1 MIQTAL
7 KSVYSFKSG
16 HRGMKDLLGSKGANL
31 AEMVQLGLPIPP
43 GFILTTAVCNQY
55 LSMEQRLSDR
65 LMAEVY
71 EALHLVEHELGQVY
85 GDAEKPLL
93 LSVRSGA
100 KISMPGM
107 METVLNL
114 GLNEE
119 TLGGLIRQSGN
130 EWFAYDTYRRFVQM
144 FGSVVLGVRKEYFDD
159 LLTHQKRHWGI
170 AEDTGLSVTMM
181 RELVNAYKEVIL
193 DRTGQTFPDSPQ
205 EQLRL
210 AIEAVFR
217 SWQTPRAIAYRN
229 HQKIDH
235 ALGTAAI
242 VQAMVFGN
250 LGADS
255 ATGVAFT
262 RNPANGD
269 KELYGEYLMNAQGE
283 DVVAGLRTPEKLSAL
298 AVEMP
303 RIYQELSEA
312 AYRLEQHYRDV
323 QDMEFTVERGRLF
336 VLQTRTGKQTVQAA
350 VKIAVDMVEEG
361 LLTREE
367 ALLRIDANQLSQ
379 LFVPAFNSAEKARA
393 RCSGRLLA
401 VGLNASPG
409 AATGKLVFDPDE
421 AQQWSERGES
431 VILCRVETCPDDI
444 HGILAARGILTA
456 RGGNTSHASV
466 VARGLGKPCVA
477 GCEACQV
484 DLRAETLTVQ
494 GRTFSKGAVIS
505 IDGITGEVYEGAL
518 DAETPTSCNTALDAL
533 LSWADELRRLEVR
546 ANADTLSDALKALEM
561 GASGIGLCRTEHMF
575 MGEER
580 LPVVRQLILAQS
592 SRERRQALAQLLP
605 MQRADFKSLLE
616 IMSGKPVTIRL
627 LDPPLHEFLPNREE
641 VHNEMLALKQ
651 ADPYQVAYQEKRRLL
666 GKIDELREV
675 NPMMGF
681 RGCRLGLVYP
691 EIYEMQVRAIFE
703 AACQVL
709 AQGGLVRLEIM
720 IPLVGFASE
729 LKQIQQQL
737 DAVAQRVMREHQCG
751 LDYWFGTMIEV
762 PRAALVADELAQY
775 ARFFSFGTNDLTQL
789 TLGFSRDDSEGR
801 FLTRY
806 LEKDI
811 LEKNPFETL
820 DTEGVGRLMI
830 LARDQGKQARPDLKL
845 GLCGEHGGE
854 AQSVQFAHQ
863 IRLDYVSCSALR
875 IPVARVAAA
884 QAVILGVA
892 KDTGF
897 DSRPFPRLGT

>member
-16 HRGMKDLLGSKGANL
+16 HREMKDLLGSKGANL

-55 LSMEQRLSDR
+55 LSREQHLSER
-65 LMAEVY
+65 LMAEVN
-71 EALHLVEHELGQVY
+71 EALNLVEHELGQVY
-85 GDAEKPLL
+85 GDPEKPLL

-144 FGSVVLGVRKEYFDD
+144 FGSVVMGVPKAYFDD
-159 LLTHQKRHWGI
+159 LLTHQKLRWGI
-170 AEDTGLSVTMM
+170 AEDSRLSVIMM
-181 RELVNAYKEVIL
+181 RQLVNAYKEVIL

-205 EQLRL
+205 KQLRL

-255 ATGVAFT
+255 VTGVAFT

-269 KELYGEYLMNAQGE
+269 KELYGEYLVNAQGE

-303 RIYQELSEA
+303 RIYQELSEV
-312 AYRLEQHYRDV
+312 AYRLEQHYREV
-323 QDMEFTVERGRLF
+323 QDMEFTVERGRLY
-336 VLQTRTGKQTVQAA
+336 VLQTRTGKRTVQAA

-379 LFVPAFNSAEKARA
+379 LYVPAFNPAEKAKARRA
-393 RCSGRLLA
+393 GRLLA

-421 AQQWSERGES
+421 AMQWSERGEA

-484 DLRAETLTVQ
+484 DLGAETLTVQ
-494 GRTFSKGAVIS
+494 GRTFSKGVVIS
-505 IDGITGEVYEGAL
+505 IDGSTGEVYEGAL
-518 DAETPTSCNTALDAL
+518 DAETPTSHNAALDAL
-533 LSWADELRRLEVR
+533 LCWADELRRLEVR
-546 ANADTLSDALKALEM
+546 ANADTPADTLKALEM
-561 GASGIGLCRTEHMF
+561 GAQGIGLCRTEHMF
-575 MGEER
+575 MGVDR

-592 SRERRQALAQLLP
+592 SRERRQALALLLP
-605 MQRADFKSLLE
+605 MQRADFKTLLE

-641 VHNEMLALKQ
+641 VQAEMLALKQ
-651 ADPYQVAYQEKRRLL
+651 ADPYQIAYQEKRRLL

-703 AACQVL
+703 AACQVV

-720 IPLVGFASE
+720 IPLVGFATE

-737 DAVAQRVMREHQCG
+737 DAVAQRVMGEHQCG
-751 LDYWFGTMIEV
+751 VDYWFGTMIEV

-806 LEKDI
+806 LEKNI
-811 LEKNPFETL
+811 LEHNPFETL
-820 DTEGVGRLMI
+820 DIEGVGRLMM
-830 LARDQGKQARPDLKL
+830 LARDQGRQARPDLKL

-854 AQSVQFAHQ
+854 AQSVQFAHR

-892 KDTGF
+892 EDVGF

>member
-1 MIQTAL
+1 MVQTAL
-7 KSVYSFKSG
+7 KSVYAFKSG

-31 AEMVQLGLPIPP
+31 SEMVQLGLPVPP

-55 LSMEQRLSDR
+55 LSREQRLSDR
-65 LMAEVY
+65 LMAEVN
-71 EALHLVEHELGQVY
+71 EALRLVEHDLGRVY
-85 GDAEKPLL
+85 GDSENPLL

-119 TLGGLIRQSGN
+119 TLGGLIRQFDN

-144 FGSVVLGVRKEYFDD
+144 FGSVVLGVKKEYFDD
-159 LLTHQKRHWGI
+159 LFSHQKAHWGI
-170 AEDTGLSVTMM
+170 AEDAQPSVSMM
-181 RELVNAYKEVIL
+181 RQLVNAYKEVIL
-193 DRTGQTFPDSPQ
+193 DRTGQPFPDSPQ

-250 LGADS
+250 LGTDS

-269 KELYGEYLMNAQGE
+269 KDLYGEYLMNAQGE
-283 DVVAGLRTPEKLSAL
+283 DVVAGVRTPEKLSAL

-303 RIYQELSEA
+303 RIYQELSEV

-336 VLQTRTGKQTVQAA
+336 VLQTRTGKRTVQAA

-379 LFVPAFNSAEKARA
+379 LFVPAFNQAEKGKAKHA
-393 RCSGRLLA
+393 GRLLA

-409 AATGKLVFDPDE
+409 AATGKLVFDPEE
-421 AQQWSERGES
+421 AKQCAAQGEA

-444 HGILAARGILTA
+444 HGILAAQGILTS

-494 GRTFSKGAVIS
+494 GKIFSKGALIS
-505 IDGITGEVYEGAL
+505 IDGTTGEVYEGGL
-518 DAETPTSCNTALDAL
+518 GAETPSHNPGLDVL
-533 LSWADELRRLEVR
+533 LSWADQLRRLAVR
-546 ANADTLSDALKALEM
+546 ANADTPSDALKALEM
-561 GASGIGLCRTEHMF
+561 GAEGIGLCRTEHMF

-580 LPVVRQLILAQS
+580 LPVVRQLILARTS
-592 SRERRQALAQLLP
+592 GERCQALSQLLP
-605 MQRADFKSLLE
+605 MQRQDFITLLQ

-641 VHNEMLALKQ
+641 VQTELLALKQ
-651 ADPYQVAYQEKRRLL
+651 ADPYQLAYQEKQLVLR
-666 GKIDELREV
+666 KIDELREV

-709 AQGGLVRLEIM
+709 AQGGIVRLEIM

-737 DAVAQRVMREHQCG
+737 DAVAQRVMRERQCG
-751 LDYWFGTMIEV
+751 LDYCFGTMIEV
-762 PRAALVADELAQY
+762 PRAALVADELAQC

-801 FLTRY
+801 FLARY

-811 LEKNPFETL
+811 LPNNPFETL
-820 DTEGVGRLMI
+820 DIDGVGRLMTM
-830 LARDQGKQARPDLKL
+830 ARDLGRQARPDLKL

-854 AQSVQFAHQ
+854 AQSVQFADR

-884 QAVILGVA
+884 QAVILGPPEEV
-892 KDTGF
+892 GVR
-897 DSRPFPRLGT
+897 SRLFPQVGT